1 MSPDPYSAKKL
12 DTKYPCA
19 RKNNVIGKL
28 CVILDARAQNRALEL
43 VQYPSRAV
51 LKNEIHELI
60 LTSEK
65 TAEPGAVVNN
75 ISYLGYFE
83 VLDSGV
89 IWVGDKVLIGDTEIG
104 TLAGYDMTHFPNH
117 MNIVIKTD
125 SDLFTGEEKGLELG
139 QVITFIYPGR
149 PTKK

>member
-19 RKNNVIGKL
+19 GKDIVSGKL
-28 CVILDARAQNRALEL
+28 CVILDARAQNRSLEL
-43 VQYPSRAV
+43 VAYPSRVV

-60 LTSEK
+60 LTAEK
-65 TAEPGAVVNN
+65 SAEPGAVVNY

-83 VLDSGV
+83 VLESGV
-89 IWVGDKVLIGDTEIG
+89 IWVGDRVMIGDLEVG

-117 MNIVIKTD
+117 MNIIIKTEH
-125 SDLFTGEEKGLELG
+125 DLYTGFEAGLVLG
-139 QVITFIYPGR
+139 QPVTFTFPGR
-149 PTKK
+149 PGC

>member
-19 RKNNVIGKL
+19 RKTNVVGKL

-60 LTSEK
+60 LTAEK
-65 TAEPGAVVNN
+65 TAEPGATVNA

-89 IWVGDKVLIGDTEIG
+89 IWVGDRVTIGDLEIG

-125 SDLFTGEEKGLELG
+125 SKLYTGDEKGLELG
-139 QVITFIYPGR
+139 QAITFKYPGR
-149 PTKK
+149 PEK

>member
-1 MSPDPYSAKKL
+1 MSPDPYSTKKL
-12 DTKYPCA
+12 DTSFPCA
-19 RKNNVIGKL
+19 SKSNVIGKL
-28 CVILDARAQNRALEL
+28 CTILDARAQNRALEL
-43 VQYPSRAV
+43 VQYPSRAI

-60 LTSEK
+60 LTAEN
-65 TAEPGAVVNN
+65 TAEPGAVVNT

-117 MNIVIKTD
+117 MNIVIKTNTE
-125 SDLFTGEEKGLELG
+125 LYTGYEKGLELG
-139 QVITFIYPGR
+139 QVITFKFSGR
-149 PTKK
+149 PSK

>member
-19 RKNNVIGKL
+19 KKTIVVGKL
-28 CVILDARAQNRALEL
+28 AVILDARAQNRGLEL
-43 VQYPSRAV
+43 VDFPSRAV

-60 LTSEK
+60 LTAEP
-65 TAEPGAVVNN
+65 TAAPGAVVND

-89 IWVGDKVLIGDTEIG
+89 IWVGDRVFIGDTQIG

-117 MNIVIKTD
+117 MNIIIKTD
-125 SDLFTGEEKGLELG
+125 GKLYTGFEKGFELG
-139 QVITFIYPGR
+139 QPISFIYPGR
-149 PTKK
+149 P